1 MLNRRQF
8 LGAAGG
14 LAGAAV
20 AGGGVWAALLRDSV
34 EKSTSPG
41 ASTTT
46 TTSTIAATT
55 TTAAPTTTLPSGNR
69 TLVVV
74 QMAGGND
81 GLNTL
86 IPATGLYR
94 DARPILGIPE
104 TDLIEMSKT
113 DYSMHPSLEPLGKWW
128 EIGSMTAVEGVGIPQ
143 QSRSHFKSTDTWM
156 AGGPSA
162 TSRSGW
168 LGRWMDATQDGDP
181 DPLRAIA
188 LAGGG
193 PMLVGESS
201 LATVIQSA
209 EAFQLRTTDSTDAES
224 LIAAFLAT
232 ASPVSSDPAMAA
244 AQQAIPA
251 TVDAVDLLGEV
262 FSESA
267 SEGNGRGVS
276 RADPVAAFNAAARII
291 DLGIG
296 TQVITIGLNG
306 YDTHS
311 NQLARQSELLG
322 TLATGVSGFLDQ
334 IEADGHAENVLVITM
349 SEFGRRVGENGSGG
363 TDHGQ
368 GGLQFLFGRDVN
380 GWDVHGELDL
390 ANLANGDVPTK
401 VDERS
406 VYAEVLDWLG
416 GPTDEILGQSFERIG
431 VLSA

>member
-1 MLNRRQF
+1 
-8 LGAAGG
+8 
-14 LAGAAV
+14 
-20 AGGGVWAALLRDSV
+20 
-34 EKSTSPG
+34 
-41 ASTTT
+41 
-46 TTSTIAATT
+46 
-55 TTAAPTTTLPSGNR
+55 
-69 TLVVV
+69 LVVV

-86 IPATGLYR
+86 VPADGRYR
-94 DARPILGIPE
+94 DARPIIGIPPS
-104 TDLIEMSKT
+104 DLIEMSKT
-113 DYSMHPSLEPLGKWW
+113 DYSMHPSLAPLGRWW
-128 EIGSMTAVEGVGIPQ
+128 DLGSMTAVEGVGIPQ
-143 QSRSHFKSTDTWM
+143 QTRSHFKSTDTWM
-156 AGGPSA
+156 AGATGA
-162 TSRSGW
+162 TSRTGW

-188 LAGGG
+188 LVGGG
-193 PMLVGESS
+193 PMLVGDTS
-201 LATVIQSA
+201 LATVINSA
-209 EAFQLRTTDSTDAES
+209 EAFRLRAPEGVDADA

-232 ASPVSSDPAMAA
+232 SSPVSAEPVLAA
-244 AQQAIPA
+244 AQQAIPS
-251 TVDAVDLLGEV
+251 TVDAVSLLSGV
-262 FSESA
+262 IDA
-267 SEGNGRGVS
+267 AVAEGDGGGVS
-276 RADPVAAFNAAARII
+276 RSDTVGAFDVAARII

-311 NQLARQSELLG
+311 NQLIRQSELLAD
-322 TLATGVSGFLDQ
+322 LAAGVSGFLDRV
-334 IEADGHAENVLVITM
+334 EADGHSEDVLVMTM

-380 GWDVHGELDL
+380 GWEVHGELDL
-390 ANLANGDVPTK
+390 GNLTEGDVPTK

>member
-1 MLNRRQF
+1 
-8 LGAAGG
+8 
-14 LAGAAV
+14 
-20 AGGGVWAALLRDSV
+20 
-34 EKSTSPG
+34 
-41 ASTTT
+41 
-46 TTSTIAATT
+46 
-55 TTAAPTTTLPSGNR
+55 
-69 TLVVV
+69 
-74 QMAGGND
+74 MAGGND

-86 IPATGLYR
+86 VPATGLYR
-94 DARPILGIPE
+94 DARPIIGVPE
-104 TDLIEMSKT
+104 SDLIEMSKT
-113 DYSMHPSLEPLGKWW
+113 DYTMHPSLEPLSQWW

-156 AGGPSA
+156 AGAPSA
-162 TSRSGW
+162 TSQTGW
-168 LGRWMDATQDGDP
+168 LGRWLDSTQNGAP

-193 PMLVGESS
+193 PMLVGEVS

-209 EAFQLRTTDSTDAES
+209 EAFQLRTGKGVDAES
-224 LIAAFLAT
+224 LIAAFMAT
-232 ASPVSSDPAMAA
+232 SSPVSGDPTVAA

-251 TVDAVDLLGEV
+251 TIDAVNLLSDAISTGETDG
-262 FSESA
+262 SGA
-267 SEGNGRGVS
+267 GVS
-276 RADPVAAFNAAARII
+276 RSDATAAFTAAARII

-311 NQLARQSELLG
+311 DQLARQSGLLAD
-322 TLATGVSGFLDQ
+322 LASGVSGFLDQ
-334 IEADGHAENVLVITM
+334 IEADGHSDEVLVMTM
-349 SEFGRRVGENGSGG
+349 SEFGRRVEENGSGG

-390 ANLANGDVPTK
+390 VNLINGDVPTK

>member
-1 MLNRRQF
+1 
-8 LGAAGG
+8 
-14 LAGAAV
+14 
-20 AGGGVWAALLRDSV
+20 
-34 EKSTSPG
+34 
-41 ASTTT
+41 
-46 TTSTIAATT
+46 
-55 TTAAPTTTLPSGNR
+55 
-69 TLVVV
+69 
-74 QMAGGND
+74 MAGGND

-86 IPATGLYR
+86 VPATGLYR
-94 DARPILGIPE
+94 DARPIIGIPE
-104 TDLIEMSKT
+104 SDLIAMSKT
-113 DYSMHPSLEPLGKWW
+113 DYSMHPSLEPLSKWW

-162 TSRSGW
+162 TSRTGW
-168 LGRWMDATQDGDP
+168 LGRWLDSTQTGDP

-193 PMLVGESS
+193 PMLVGETS

-209 EAFQLRTTDSTDAES
+209 EAFQLRTANGVDTES
-224 LIAAFLAT
+224 LIAAFMAT
-232 ASPVSSDPAMAA
+232 SSPVSSDPMMAA

-251 TVDAVDLLGEV
+251 TIDAVNLLSGAISAGETD
-262 FSESA
+262 SSGA
-267 SEGNGRGVS
+267 GVS
-276 RADPVAAFNAAARII
+276 RADPTAAFDAAARIV

-306 YDTHS
+306 FDTHS

-322 TLATGVSGFLDQ
+322 NLATGISGFLDR
-334 IEADGHAENVLVITM
+334 IEADGHAEDVLVMTM

-390 ANLANGDVPTK
+390 VNLANGDVPTK

>member
-1 MLNRRQF
+1 MLSRRQF

-14 LAGAAV
+14 LAGAAA
-20 AGGGVWAALLRDSV
+20 AGGGSWAAFLRDSV
-34 EKSTSPG
+34 EQSATP

-46 TTSTIAATT
+46 TTVGATT
-55 TTAAPTTTLPSGNR
+55 TTTTTLAPTTTIPAVPK

-86 IPATGLYR
+86 VPASGFYR
-94 DARPILGIPE
+94 DARPILGIPQD
-104 TDLIEMSKT
+104 DLLEMTKS
-113 DYSMHPSLEPLGKWW
+113 DYSMHPALAPLMGWW
-128 EIGSMTAVEGVGIPQ
+128 DLGSMTAVEGVGIPG

-156 AGGPSA
+156 AGADSA
-162 TSRSGW
+162 TSKTGW
-168 LGRWMDATQDGDP
+168 LGRWLDATQGAEP

-188 LAGGG
+188 LGGG
-193 PMLVGESS
+193 APMLVGESS
-201 LATVIQSA
+201 LATVIRSA
-209 EAFQLRTTDSTDAES
+209 EAFQLRTPEGVDSEG

-232 ASPVSSDPAMAA
+232 SSPVSGDPALAA
-244 AQQAIPA
+244 AQRSVPA
-251 TVDAVDLLGEV
+251 TVNAVDLLSGAINPGV
-262 FSESA
+262 PDGGVAGSDTVA
-267 SEGNGRGVS
+267 SF
-276 RADPVAAFNAAARII
+276 AAAARVI

-296 TQVITIGLNG
+296 TQVITIGLRG

-311 NQLARQSELLG
+311 NQLIRQSELLAE
-322 TLATGVSGFLDQ
+322 LADGISVFLDQ
-334 IEADGHAENVLVITM
+334 IETDGHSDDVLLMTM

-390 ANLANGDVPTK
+390 ANQVNGDVPTK